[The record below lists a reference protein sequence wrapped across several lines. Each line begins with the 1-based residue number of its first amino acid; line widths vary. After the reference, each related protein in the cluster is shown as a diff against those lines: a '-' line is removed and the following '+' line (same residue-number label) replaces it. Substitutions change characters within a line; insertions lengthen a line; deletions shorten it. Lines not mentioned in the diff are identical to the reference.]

1 MIDSIGNVI
10 NRFKPI
16 KKTLKELIDILSP
29 YDVSDIN
36 IIKQWFTMNDL
47 EEEGLALI
55 TDLAHSKINK
65 LDSSLV
71 TIKSWDLT
79 LINAASFS
87 ELGYDKEACS
97 NLEYIQRCG
106 LLNLDLKQYP
116 GIYDWAKKIIPTLN
130 VPKLF
135 FIPTL
140 KYLKKYDIYF
150 KDTPKEKVDSYCA
163 DYEDAWTR
171 ED

>member
-1 MIDSIGNVI
+1 MIDSVDNMT
-10 NRFKPI
+10 NRSKPI
-16 KKTLKELIDILSP
+16 KRTLKELIDTLSP
-29 YDVSDIN
+29 YDVSDID
-36 IIKQWFTMNDL
+36 IIKQWFTMNSL

-55 TDLAHSKINK
+55 TELAHSKINK
-65 LDSSLV
+65 LKYSLD

-79 LINAASFS
+79 LINAASFL
-87 ELGYDKEACS
+87 ELGYDKETGS

-106 LLNLDLKQYP
+106 LLNFDFKKYP
-116 GIYDWAKKIIPTLN
+116 DIYDWAKKIIPTLN
-130 VPKLF
+130 IPKLF

-150 KDTPKEKVDSYCA
+150 KDAPKEKVDSYCV